1 MPILHSFPSKK
12 DLNQIYPVKS
22 LLLFANVFAEISDII
37 DEAIILFRPNSYF
50 KNFEIKGPADR
61 TLVYLL
67 LATSECLSKL
77 NGGMNKGEAKRT
89 LSGGM
94 DIFPLPGEAGFPL
107 NALFVAPSSRREA
120 GRVTCLV
127 GIVRNL

>member
-1 MPILHSFPSKK
+1 M
-12 DLNQIYPVKS
+12 
-22 LLLFANVFAEISDII
+22 LLADRFAEILDII

-67 LATSECLSKL
+67 LATSECLSKM
-77 NGGMNKGEAKRT
+77 NGEMNKGEAKRS
-89 LSGGM
+89 LSGSM

-107 NALFVAPSSRREA
+107 NALFVAPSSRHEA
-120 GRVTCLV
+120 GRVTCPVEFVKFL
-127 GIVRNL
+127 